1 MQQIYRIPRNSLAWM
16 LAAHVAAV
24 LPHARHLSAWL
35 LLLSLGCVI
44 WRVMVFRGRWHFPGR
59 WVRAIMV
66 AVGGLAIIVDYQGRL
81 NSEAGVALLVM
92 SFSLKLLEMYQRR
105 DAYLQVL
112 LAYFVIGTGFL
123 FYTSMLVCLYL
134 LFVFMMVTSA
144 LIGLNQTR
152 SHVDASRT
160 FRLSALICAQ
170 SLPIMA
176 ALFLFFP
183 RMSPI
188 WALSVN
194 SSERLPGL
202 QESMTP
208 ADIVDL
214 AGRSALAFR
223 ATFDGS
229 PPKYSEL
236 YWRAI
241 VFSHFDGKTWS
252 HWHSDPLPDSLRKQ
266 HPREP
271 DVTYIGR
278 RFDYKVMMQPTQQ
291 KYLVSL
297 DMPIPGQL
305 NAALTSDYR
314 LMAAEPL
321 REVFQYRTSSYLDYR
336 AGGRL
341 EGLALAQSLQLPER
355 SNPRTRALARKWLAE
370 VEGDR
375 NRYISHVLRHFN
387 QEPFYYTLKPP
398 KLQDDIVD
406 RFLLDTRRGY
416 CAHYAGAFVFLMR
429 AAGIPARVVGGYLG
443 GEVNLIGQYVSVHQ
457 FEAHAWT
464 EIWLPG
470 KGWKR
475 VDPTAEVA
483 PTRVLDSVQD
493 ALREEGTFLESE
505 PLASAKFI
513 ENPFITGLRH
523 AIDYAN
529 YSWNRNV
536 VGFDQQRQQDFL
548 EKYFD
553 SFKPQTIAIFVI
565 LLVILI
571 SMAVALIMFRIKP
584 SVSLSEMDL
593 LYRSFQT
600 CLKALGVTREIGE
613 TPQQFQA
620 RAIEQLPQLEN
631 VIRHFTET
639 YAEQQYLPKAE
650 RMQNK
655 GSAVSALK
663 RDLRSLK
670 GSIVRRRSWVL
681 RLFAR

>member
-1 MQQIYRIPRNSLAWM
+1 MQIYRIPRNSLAWM

-24 LPHARHLSAWL
+24 IPHMRHLSTWL
-35 LLLSLGCVI
+35 VLLSLGCVA
-44 WRVMVFRGRWHFPGR
+44 WRVMVYQGRWHFPGR
-59 WVRAIMV
+59 WIRATMV
-66 AVGGLAIIVDYQGRL
+66 GLGGVAIIIDYQGRL

-112 LAYFVIGTGFL
+112 LAYFVIGTGLL
-123 FYTSMLVCLYL
+123 FYTSIVACLYFIL
-134 LFVFMMVTSA
+134 VFMMVTAA

-152 SHVDASRT
+152 THLHPSRT
-160 FRLSALICAQ
+160 FRISALICAQ
-170 SLPIMA
+170 ALPIMV

-188 WALSVN
+188 WALSV
-194 SSERLPGL
+194 SSAERLPGL

-208 ADIVDL
+208 ADIVEL

-223 ATFDGS
+223 ATFDG
-229 PPKYSEL
+229 PPPQYSEL

-241 VFSHFDGKTWS
+241 VFSHFDGLTWS
-252 HWHSDPLPDSLRKQ
+252 HWHSDPLPETLLKQ

-271 DVTYIGR
+271 DVTYLGR
-278 RFDYKVMMQPTQQ
+278 RYDYKVMMQPTQQ

-305 NAALTSDYR
+305 NAAFTADYR
-314 LMAAEPL
+314 LVAAEPL
-321 REVFQYRTSSYLDYR
+321 KEVFQYRTTSYLDYR

-341 EGLALAQSLQLPER
+341 EGLALAQTLQLPER
-355 SNPRTRALARKWLAE
+355 SNPRARALARRWLEA
-370 VEGDR
+370 VNGDR
-375 NRYISHVLRHFN
+375 NRYIDHVLRHFR
-387 QEPFYYTLKPP
+387 EEAFYYTLKPP
-398 KLQDDIVD
+398 KLEDNIVD

-443 GEVNLIGQYVSVHQ
+443 GEVNLIGRYVSVHQ

-483 PTRVLDSVQD
+483 PSRVLDSVQD
-493 ALREEGTFLESE
+493 ALRDEGSFLASE
-505 PLASAKFI
+505 PLASARFI
-513 ENPFITGLRH
+513 ENPLITGLRH
-523 AIDYAN
+523 AVDYAN
-529 YSWNRNV
+529 YSWNQNV

-548 EKYFD
+548 EKYF
-553 SFKPQTIAIFVI
+553 SALNPQTVAIFVI

-571 SMAVALIMFRIKP
+571 SMAVALIMFRIRP
-584 SVSLSEMDL
+584 SVSLSELDV
-593 LYRSFQT
+593 LYRHFQAYMQ
-600 CLKALGVTREIGE
+600 ALGVTRATGE
-613 TPQQFQA
+613 TPRQFQA
-620 RAIEQLPQLEN
+620 RAVAALPQLEP
-631 VIRHFTET
+631 VICHFTDV
-639 YAEQQYLPKAE
+639 YAEQQYLPKSARGE
-650 RMQNK
+650 TK
-655 GSAVSALK
+655 GAAISALK
-663 RDLRSLK
+663 RDLRHLR
-670 GSIVRRRSWVL
+670 GSIVKKRSWVL
-681 RLFAR
+681 RLFSK